1 MPVEVSGS
9 LQPTDQPPGELGST
23 KGAVPSPTMLLSR
36 LRDLTI
42 SDDERRTLIIEAEA
56 IRFEPE
62 QSRDLGL
69 VLRTFI
75 DKYRDSGD
83 PQDIVAVASAIRKY
97 VATMQPGDLSHVA
110 ELLDAGHKAS
120 VPLDLE
126 LEICKMVL
134 RKLVASPGDGIDQF
148 PELESRLAE
157 IVRTY
162 ANDRLLPREKYG
174 ATTLNAVLAL
184 VMLDD
189 GRIPGVVDQL
199 RPLKAAWFRQLVAR
213 QAGKTA
219 AEIRRE
225 VGGRAALSAGRLE
238 ALAAAFPQTNGGE
251 DASTASQR

>member
-1 MPVEVSGS
+1 MPVDVSGS

-23 KGAVPSPTMLLSR
+23 KGAVPSPAMLLSR
-36 LRDLTI
+36 LRDPAI

-75 DKYRDSGD
+75 GKHRDSGD
-83 PQDIVAVASAIRKY
+83 PQDIVAAASAIRKY

-126 LEICKMVL
+126 LEICKMIL
-134 RKLVASPGDGIDQF
+134 RKLAANPGERIDQF

-174 ATTLNAVLAL
+174 AATVLPFFEPEFSCA
-184 VMLDD
+184 
-189 GRIPGVVDQL
+189 
-199 RPLKAAWFRQLVAR
+199 K
-213 QAGKTA
+213 
-219 AEIRRE
+219 
-225 VGGRAALSAGRLE
+225 
-238 ALAAAFPQTNGGE
+238 LA
-251 DASTASQR
+251 

>member
-23 KGAVPSPTMLLSR
+23 KGAVPSPAMMLSR
-36 LRDLTI
+36 LRDPAI
-42 SDDERRTLIIEAEA
+42 SDDERRALIIEAEA

-69 VLRTFI
+69 VLRAFI
-75 DKYRDSGD
+75 GKHRDSGD
-83 PQDIVAVASAIRKY
+83 PQDIVAAASAIRKY

-120 VPLDLE
+120 MPLDLE
-126 LEICKMVL
+126 LEIGKMIL
-134 RKLVASPGDGIDQF
+134 RKLAANPGERIDQF

-199 RPLKAAWFRQLVAR
+199 RLLKAAWFRQLVAR

-219 AEIRRE
+219 AEIRRG
-225 VGGRAALSAGRLE
+225 VGGRTALSAGRLE
-238 ALAAAFPQTNGGE
+238 ALAAAIQQANGGGN
-251 DASTASQR
+251 ASTASQR